1 MAFLYQSIR
10 AGRNYERRSAE
21 QIENNRLEQ
30 DRLRHLHENM
40 TPNQIEMHRL
50 RNLHENMTTDQID
63 MDRLRHLHENMT
75 HSQIGR
81 HIERNTYSG
90 MTSEQIERHQQRV
103 VFKTVKQEWNYERPC
118 DYCSCIHL
126 KSASISQRKMCC
138 QEGKFIHSETYPKLF
153 ELPMYLKELVL
164 NRTEHI
170 SSRSSFYN
178 NMFSIAVTGYDNGRD
193 NGCERINGPSSLKMN
208 GRSYHYIPNSNNQKY
223 GGIANFT
230 YDGSYQVNQHID
242 YLNGSTHDSI
252 VQTSFVRG
260 VYIYNK

>member
-1 MAFLYQSIR
+1 MVFLYQSIR
-10 AGRNYERRSAE
+10 AGRNNERRSAE
-21 QIENNRLEQ
+21 QIENNRMEQ

-40 TPNQIEMHRL
+40 TLDQIE
-50 RNLHENMTTDQID
+50 N
-63 MDRLRHLHENMT
+63 DRLRHLHENMT
-75 HSQIGR
+75 PDQIENDRLRHLHENMTPDQIGR
-81 HIERNTYSG
+81 HIERNTYPG

-138 QEGKFIHSETYPKLF
+138 QEGKFIHSETYPRLF
-153 ELPMYLKELVL
+153 ELPMFLKELVL